1 MLKFVLIFTRFLY
14 HYFPVNGLL
23 LVLKQCFEQ
32 IACCFS
38 DSVPLPSFPM
48 LHRSTTLG
56 RPPGPYYRK
65 LVESIVAA
73 VSFPDTLTI
82 SCIVLADRYW
92 TKYAK
97 CMLFSGNN
105 HYCLT
110 MKACVGVRDCLFPF
124 CRPQVPKHLNRGLRL
139 ASLLWH
145 AFTLAN
151 MCSALRRRSL
161 NSHFYSLLLGTWL

>member
-1 MLKFVLIFTRFLY
+1 MIRHAFLLKCFNLTIKPESRKKENPEKLKWEKKLNGIWGKKLSRFHRALHKMLKLCLLILTRFLY
-14 HYFPVNGLL
+14 HYFPVKGLL
-23 LVLKQCFEQ
+23 LILKQCFEQ

-56 RPPGPYYRK
+56 RPPGHYYRK
-65 LVESIVAA
+65 LVESIVGA

-97 CMLFSGNN
+97 C
-105 HYCLT
+105 HAT
-110 MKACVGVRDCLFPF
+110 
-124 CRPQVPKHLNRGLRL
+124 LRK
-139 ASLLWH
+139 
-145 AFTLAN
+145 
-151 MCSALRRRSL
+151 
-161 NSHFYSLLLGTWL
+161 

>member
-1 MLKFVLIFTRFLY
+1 M
-14 HYFPVNGLL
+14 NGLL
-23 LVLKQCFEQ
+23 LVLKQCFKQ
-32 IACCFS
+32 MACSFS

-65 LVESIVAA
+65 LVESIVGA

-82 SCIVLADRYW
+82 SCVVLADRYR

-97 CMLFSGNN
+97 CMLLSGNN

-110 MKACVGVRDCLFPF
+110 MKACVGVRDCFFPCF
-124 CRPQVPKHLNRGLRL
+124 CRPQVPKRLNRGLRW
-139 ASLLWH
+139 ASVLWH
-145 AFTLAN
+145 AFTLASI
-151 MCSALRRRSL
+151 CSAVQRRSL
-161 NSHFYSLLLGTWL
+161 LKAVWTLTFTACC